1 VDTELDRRAFI
12 AWFSTASLAAFL
24 APKALARGGD
34 DLSINAIADGAK
46 LAGLDFTREER
57 RLMDKTVNEHLA
69 SYRKLREVPLD
80 NGVPPALR
88 FHPLVPPA
96 GGKGD
101 GASFKPTRDGDG
113 PALAGE
119 DLGFLSVTELASRVR
134 TRRMSSVELTRFYLE
149 RLHRLDP
156 TLLCVITFTD
166 GLAMEQARK
175 ADQEIGA
182 GRWRGPL
189 HGIPWGVKDLFAAR
203 GYPTTWGAKPF
214 EDQVIDEDAAV
225 VSRLAGAGAVLTAKL
240 SVGALAWGD
249 VWFGGMTRNPWK
261 TDQGSSGSSAGVASA
276 AAAGLIGFGVG
287 TETLGS
293 IVSPSQRCGATG
305 LRPTFGR
312 VSRHGCMALSWS
324 MDKAGPIARSV
335 EDCALVLDAIR
346 GADDRDPCSV
356 DAPFPWD
363 SGRDPRT
370 VRLGFDEAAFA
381 EKSDD
386 AAFDQAALDV
396 LRTMGFDL
404 KPVTLPDL
412 PISDM
417 LFILE
422 AEASAA
428 FDDLVREHRERLMV
442 RQVEDAWP
450 NVFRAARLVP
460 AVEYIRANRAR
471 TILMKHFEDALE
483 GVDAYVHP
491 TFGGSTLLA
500 ANLTGHPTVVMPNGF
515 REDGTPTS
523 ISFTGRLWGEADL
536 LLVAKAYQD
545 ETGFHRRHPTLG

>member
-24 APKALARGGD
+24 APEALARGREN
-34 DLSINAIADGAK
+34 LSINALADGAK

-69 SYRKLREVPLD
+69 SYRKLREIPID

-88 FHPLVPPA
+88 FHPLVPP
-96 GGKGD
+96 GSGKGN
-101 GASFKPTRDGDG
+101 GAAPTPARDGNA
-113 PALAGE
+113 PALADQ
-119 DLGFLSVTELASRVR
+119 DLAFLTVAEMASRLRTKRISSTEL
-134 TRRMSSVELTRFYLE
+134 TKLYLD
-149 RLHRLDP
+149 RLHRFDP

-166 GLAMEQARK
+166 DLAMEQARK
-175 ADQEIGA
+175 ADQDLAA
-182 GRWRGPL
+182 GRGRGPL

-203 GYPTTWGAKPF
+203 GYRTTWGAKPF
-214 EDQVIDEDAAV
+214 EDQMIDEDSAV
-225 VSRLAGAGAVLTAKL
+225 VARLADAGAVLTAKL

-276 AAAGLIGFGVG
+276 AAAGLVGFGVG

-312 VSRHGCMALSWS
+312 VSRYGCMALSWS
-324 MDKAGPIARSV
+324 MDKAGPITRSV
-335 EDCALVLDAIR
+335 EDCALVFDAIR

-356 DAPFPWD
+356 DAPFSWD
-363 SGRDPRT
+363 AGKDPRS
-370 VRLGFDEAAFA
+370 VRLGFDEAAFK

-386 AAFDQAALDV
+386 ASFDQATLDV
-396 LRTMGFDL
+396 LRKMGFDL
-404 KPVTLPDL
+404 VPVTLPDL
-412 PISDM
+412 PIADM

-450 NVFRAARLVP
+450 NVFRAARLIP

-471 TILMKHFEDALE
+471 TILMRKMEDSL
-483 GVDAYVHP
+483 GDVDAYVHP

-523 ISFTGRLWGEADL
+523 ISFTGRLWGEDKL

-545 ETGFHRRHPTLG
+545 ETGFHRRHPTLA